1 MKGVFWLLLVL
12 GICLVLFKFAVLSP
26 FDLSM
31 PTNPVVPVIST
42 PTHPTRLPAFS
53 LPQAG
58 LAGTVTQ
65 PDFVRLDVPARFAG
79 LAEAHGM
86 TPLQALALRYTRN
99 LSQICAHIVEPGET
113 LRTWADCAW
122 LQAASRQV
130 VLGYRVQHSDEGFTV
145 LRQALVATPSPQFPV
160 AVFSYVATAKTSTPG
175 QDGDPRLQARVLNSA
190 QEKRFTAFLAAIR
203 PAQVLAPLPE
213 WKAYQSKQLG
223 VVFDIPQ
230 GVAVTE
236 DQEGIKI
243 FDHFSLIRS
252 TKDPRAMYEDSY
264 ENCVSFLKNDVQIA
278 GKKGNQFVC
287 IQLQNGRREFRKD
300 QTEIVLRHQD
310 VYYHIRAD
318 DVFTTLR
325 DVEDQLVLD
334 RVLGSLRWF

>member
-26 FDLSM
+26 FDLYT
-31 PTNPVVPVIST
+31 PTTPVLPVITVPS
-42 PTHPTRLPAFS
+42 HPTPLPAFT

-58 LAGTVTQ
+58 LAGTVAQ
-65 PDFVRLDVPARFAG
+65 PDFVHLDLPARFAG

-86 TPLQALALRYTRN
+86 TPLHALALRYTRN
-99 LSQICAHIVEPGET
+99 LSQICAHIMEPGET

-122 LQAASRQV
+122 LQEASRQV
-130 VLGYRVQHSDEGFTV
+130 VLGYRVQHDDQGFTV

-160 AVFSYVATAKTSTPG
+160 AVFSYAATAKTNTPG
-175 QDGDPRLQARVLNSA
+175 QDGDARLQARVLNSA
-190 QEKRFTAFLAAIR
+190 QEQVFKAFLAALR
-203 PAQVLAPLPE
+203 PAQVLAPQPE
-213 WKAYQSKQLG
+213 WKAYQSKKWG
-223 VVFDIPQ
+223 VIFDIPQ
-230 GVAVTE
+230 GVVVTE

-243 FDHFSLIRS
+243 YDHFSLTRS

-264 ENCVSFLKNDVQIA
+264 ENCVGFLKNDVQIS
-278 GKKGNQFVC
+278 GKMGNQFVC

-300 QTEIVLRHQD
+300 QTEIVLKHHD
-310 VYYHIRAD
+310 LYYHIRAD

-325 DVEDQLVLD
+325 DTEGQLVLD
-334 RVLGSLRWF
+334 RLLGSMRWL